1 MSVQKRTQAP
11 VLHEQWQL
19 LIQHMRKSEVKDTGI
34 PGIKQR
40 LKDGKYLVTLDLGRQ
55 LRMNKKTGK
64 MEMRQ
69 VKTTYTYTTLK
80 EAKAALGRNANIC
93 HGWPSGSCGTP
104 PRLTAD
110 ILLKNVAVPRRSP
123 HIGMTTVTGMRSLRL
138 SIRRLL

>member
-11 VLHEQWQL
+11 VLHEQWQQ

-40 LKDGKYLVTLDLGRQ
+40 LKDGKYLVTLDLGHQ

-69 VKTTYTYTTLK
+69 YHDD
-80 EAKAALGRNANIC
+80 R
-93 HGWPSGSCGTP
+93 H
-104 PRLTAD
+104 
-110 ILLKNVAVPRRSP
+110 LLA
-123 HIGMTTVTGMRSLRL
+123 
-138 SIRRLL
+138 